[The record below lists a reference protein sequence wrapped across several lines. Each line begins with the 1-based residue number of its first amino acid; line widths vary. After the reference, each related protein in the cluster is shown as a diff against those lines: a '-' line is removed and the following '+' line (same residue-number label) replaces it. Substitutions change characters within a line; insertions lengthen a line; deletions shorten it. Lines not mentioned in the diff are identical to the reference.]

1 MLFIMIELERKTV
14 LFGASY
20 HEEKKEKRK
29 KKSQNTVCK
38 FAHYFVVRGNLT
50 AYASPLHST

>member
-20 HEEKKEKRK
+20 HEEKKKKK